1 MPTYTFMNLE
11 SGIEYDETMPMSEY
25 DEYVKNNNVQR
36 VYQPIALSAD
46 HLMGVGPKNDSG
58 FNDVMG
64 KIADGNP
71 LSPMADRYGTS
82 KTASQRRAR
91 DTFSKVT
98 KKYKNKLDN
107 LNKRKW
113 CGRENHTSAPMHSIY
128 ASWEVNPPLHQR
140 GVVRAPP
147 SL

>member
-1 MPTYTFMNLE
+1 MPTYTFINLE

-107 LNKRKW
+107 LNK
-113 CGRENHTSAPMHSIY
+113 
-128 ASWEVNPPLHQR
+128 
-140 GVVRAPP
+140 
-147 SL
+147 